1 MSDSHA
7 HTATDPGLNTV
18 QSSGSLGCKA
28 KARVEG
34 ERLRR
39 PWGRRASIESIGVLR
54 EMRVRMRVESP
65 HVGVHA
71 APSRWIETGGK
82 PALRDG

>member
-7 HTATDPGLNTV
+7 HTATDPCWDTV
-18 QSSGSLGCKA
+18 QPTGALSCKA

-39 PWGRRASIESIGVLR
+39 PWGRHTSIESIGVLR

-71 APSRWIETGGK
+71 ASSRWIETRRK
-82 PALRDG
+82 PALRHG